1 VESSSS
7 EAIHMLELHKNY
19 VLDENQQAIAVQ
31 VPIAEFERIEEILE
45 NYGLAK
51 LMESM
56 DDDDRL
62 SKAEALDYYENLKTQ
77 NVDG

>member
-1 VESSSS
+1 
-7 EAIHMLELHKNY
+7 MLELHKNY
-19 VLDENQQAIAVQ
+19 ILDENQQAIAVQ
-31 VPIAEFERIEEILE
+31 VPIAEFEQIEEILE

-51 LMESM
+51 LMESL
-56 DDDDRL
+56 DDDERL

>member
-1 VESSSS
+1 
-7 EAIHMLELHKNY
+7 MLELHKNY

-51 LMESM
+51 LMEAP
-56 DDDDRL
+56 DDNERFN
-62 SKAEALDYYENLKTQ
+62 KAEALDYYKTLKTQ
-77 NVDG
+77 NVDS